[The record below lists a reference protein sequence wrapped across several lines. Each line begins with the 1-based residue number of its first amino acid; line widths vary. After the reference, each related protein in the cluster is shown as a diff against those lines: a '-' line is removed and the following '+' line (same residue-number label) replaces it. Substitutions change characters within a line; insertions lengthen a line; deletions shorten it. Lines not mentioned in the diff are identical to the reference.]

1 MATKRLFLPLQRI
14 SAHFPP
20 YSCLKEHRMLLPPAF
35 LRTKPF
41 PSCVNASGSNRAV
54 SGTAGA
60 VEAFSNPSSSVVCPQ
75 VLAVWFD
82 NIYPIRLS
90 TWDPRHWWATYYA
103 RILKDS
109 VKKDIIPPAS
119 TFKSN
124 FSYLNSVSSIKEGG
138 LLMRFEYDGNKQDA
152 FDTITEFVDRKG
164 LRSMVTLGQKIRA
177 YPVEGEPWIE
187 DLHSSI
193 PSTRINLDFVGPA
206 LPIET
211 LYNEF
216 RRFGSMFDVVV
227 DEKSGGKDAP
237 RRGHV
242 QFYSTRSATAAR
254 VCLNGKVINGTK
266 VLISY
271 EPALSRNFIFKM
283 LRDHPRISI
292 PIALALLALLSYLIF
307 DPMRVFFITNT
318 VTNRFSVTRYIS
330 DISETM
336 KIAVRRFFF
345 GSSLTSD
352 KKSDYD
358 DDDDYEKQQDYSASF
373 AERKIH
379 ENTLLVYLKEA
390 PDTAMLVHGPKG
402 TKPSDLVDKCVQTE
416 PYVLRINMDELIN
429 QADHVMLD
437 RFADQF
443 GCFPMFNWMVSSGAI
458 LDTIIAAGTG
468 SKPGL
473 NSTCEDQIKLVL
485 EYATAAFNNIVTKE
499 SIKRQR
505 LADQLEPVA
514 DSQEYGKLPEIQYP
528 VVIIEGFLSNEK
540 GRQSFLYEL
549 MTEWVSTIVEEHLA
563 HVVFVSDNPSAFKYL
578 GRAVSNKTVETIT
591 LKDASHESSLLY
603 VYRRLGLPN
612 SKPLP
617 AELEDSVLAIGG
629 RLTDLE
635 QLLQKMKASLK
646 AQRAAHGHE
655 DIPQEPQLAI
665 SILGLGPRF
674 KAHDVVASASMED
687 LTDATIKSFNDMVV
701 RSETEIRKAG
711 LFEDIG
717 AVISRRSEAPMEWST
732 VQMWKIV
739 QLLSKFEEISYDDL
753 RFHAL
758 FKGDEAPIQAIERAG
773 LISVGHKDGRP
784 FTIKAGRPLY
794 RTAFKRL
801 ESDPKY
807 AAIMG
812 LKTTKTIATNE
823 LANLSA
829 LENELNLI
837 TGQSDSRLSWWAR
850 GEVRKRVDF
859 LAKKIGE
866 SQRKIAAL
874 DAEQRKLSKAVKLE
888 E

>member
-14 SAHFPP
+14 STNLQS
-20 YSCLKEHRMLLPPAF
+20 YSCPKDHRMLLPPAF
-35 LRTKPF
+35 QRTKPV
-41 PSCVNASGSNRAV
+41 PGCVNASGSNRAV
-54 SGTAGA
+54 SSASGA
-60 VEAFSNPSSSVVCPQ
+60 VETFSNPSSSVVCPQ

-103 RILKDS
+103 RTLKES
-109 VKKDIIPPAS
+109 VKKDIIPPPTA
-119 TFKSN
+119 FKST

-138 LLMRFEYDGNKQDA
+138 LLIRFEYDGNKQDA
-152 FDTITEFVDRKG
+152 FDTITEFVDRKS
-164 LRSMVTLGQKIRA
+164 LRSMVTLGRKVRA
-177 YPVEGEPWIE
+177 YPVEGVPWIE

-216 RRFGSMFDVVV
+216 RRFGSMFHIVV
-227 DEKSGGKDAP
+227 DENSSGKDSP

-271 EPALSRNFIFKM
+271 EPALSRNFIFTT

-292 PIALALLALLSYLIF
+292 PLALALLALISYLIF

-318 VTNRFSVTRYIS
+318 VTNRFSMTRYIS

-336 KIAVRRFFF
+336 KIAVRTLFF
-345 GSSLTSD
+345 GSPLTSD
-352 KKSDYD
+352 KKPDYD
-358 DDDDYEKQQDYSASF
+358 DDNEKQEDYSSSF
-373 AERKIH
+373 AERQIH

-402 TKPSDLVDKCVQTE
+402 TKPSDLVEKCVQTE

-458 LDTIIAAGTG
+458 LDTIVAAGTG

-473 NSTCEDQIKLVL
+473 NSTCEDQVKLVL

-505 LADQLEPVA
+505 LADQLGPNL

-540 GRQSFLYEL
+540 GRQSFLYEV
-549 MTEWVSTIVEEHLA
+549 MTDWVSTIVEEHLA

-591 LKDASHESSLLY
+591 LRDASHESSLLY

-617 AELEDSVLAIGG
+617 VELEESVLAIGG

-646 AQRAAHGHE
+646 AQRAAQGHE
-655 DIPQEPQLAI
+655 DGPHESQLAM
-665 SILGLGPRF
+665 SLLGLGK
-674 KAHDVVASASMED
+674 KAKVQDVVASASMED
-687 LTDATIKSFNDMVV
+687 LADATIKSFNDMVV
-701 RSETEIRKAG
+701 RSETEIRKSG
-711 LFEDIG
+711 LFEDVG
-717 AVISRRSEAPMEWST
+717 AAVSGKAVAPTEWTT

-739 QLLSKFEEISYDDL
+739 QLLNKYEEISYDGL
-753 RFHAL
+753 RFHPL

-784 FTIKAGRPLY
+784 YTIKPGRPLY

-812 LKTTKTIATNE
+812 LKTVKTVAANE
-823 LANLSA
+823 LAGLTA
-829 LENELNLI
+829 LENELNMI
-837 TGQSDSRLSWWAR
+837 TGQADSRLSWWAR
-850 GEVRKRVDF
+850 SELRKRVDF
-859 LAKKIGE
+859 VAKKIGD
-866 SQRKIAAL
+866 SQKRLAAL
-874 DAEQRKLSKAVKLE
+874 DAEQRKLSSAVKLDE
-888 E
+888 